1 MEQQKNTHGGKR
13 EGSGKPPQDLD
24 QGARV
29 KVSITLS
36 KKHYEM
42 TAGNRSGI
50 IEEALIG
57 FFMLDEFHGLK
68 GPETIVTVVK

>member
-1 MEQQKNTHGGKR
+1 MKQPKSTHGGPNR
-13 EGSGKPPQDLD
+13 GQGKKPKDPE

-68 GPETIVTVVK
+68 GPETMVTVVK